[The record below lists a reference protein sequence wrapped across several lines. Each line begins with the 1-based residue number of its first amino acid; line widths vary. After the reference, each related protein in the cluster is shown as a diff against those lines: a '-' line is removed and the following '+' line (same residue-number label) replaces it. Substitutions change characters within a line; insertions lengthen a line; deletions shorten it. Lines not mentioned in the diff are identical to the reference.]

1 MIFVNYKISF
11 QIYNTLSESVS
22 KKSKPFFKKMLPIK
36 NIDNSWT
43 IFIDRDG
50 VINHEKHLDYI
61 HTWDEFVF
69 YEGVKDAIKIFAEV
83 FNRVVVVTNQKGV
96 GKGLTKLEDLNTI
109 HANMK
114 AAIEEAGG
122 RIDAIYF
129 CADLNED
136 SPNRK
141 PNPGMG
147 LMAKND
153 FPEIDFNKAIMI
165 GNTISDMEFGRNLGV
180 HTVFLPT
187 TRPDVDLN
195 DQRIDL
201 VTDSLRS
208 FSELL

>member
-1 MIFVNYKISF
+1 
-11 QIYNTLSESVS
+11 
-22 KKSKPFFKKMLPIK
+22 MLPIK
-36 NIDNSWT
+36 NIDKTWT

-129 CADLNED
+129 CTDLNED

-187 TRPDVDLN
+187 TRPDVDIN